1 MATALQSS
9 YYCEQIIAISTYRET
24 LQKELK
30 RTISQSEAILYWII
44 SGCAETYRKEF
55 FLNTIG

>member
-9 YYCEQIIAISTYRET
+9 YYCEQIKAINVYRET
-24 LQKELK
+24 LQKDLK
-30 RTISQSEAILYWII
+30 RTISLSEAILSWIL
-44 SGCAETYRKEF
+44 SGCAEAYRKEF